1 MPKIFEMK
9 FKFRLAYY
17 LFGLFLGL
25 FFVVWFLESKADSK
39 GVEFC
44 YLPNCRVLQDLR
56 KKPLEISPEA
66 QTTLDQK
73 WVTLDDIKKSLRYG
87 DVDFSKSNEIYK
99 KGKVYVIEGKTSHNE
114 EITIT
119 MINYTGKVILEKVEK
134 R

>member
-1 MPKIFEMK
+1 MK

-17 LFGLFLGL
+17 LFGLLLGL
-25 FFVVWFLESKADSK
+25 FFVIWFLGTKAESK

-56 KKPLEISPEA
+56 KKPLEISEEA
-66 QTTLDQK
+66 QTTLDQD
-73 WVTLDDIKKSLRYG
+73 WVNLDDIKTSLRYG

-99 KGKVYVIEGKTSHNE
+99 KGKVYVIEGKTSQNE

-119 MINYTGKVILEKVEK
+119 MINYTSKVMLEKVEK